1 MGEITTNAYIDIQK
15 IVRDTIKEI
24 GYTRGKY
31 GFDAET
37 CGVITT
43 LDEQSADIALG
54 LDKALEA
61 KENKMS
67 DDEIEAIG
75 AGDQGM
81 MFGYATDETEE
92 YMPYPIAMAH
102 KLALQLTKVRKDGTL
117 LLDDGRITCLETT
130 QEGESQSRGGY
141 EAIRDGLYAEM
152 IEAAQGADI
161 DAVAGATI
169 TTAGVKQAVADALA
183 QAEIAAGAETTGG
196 AAAQSSEDTA
206 ATSGA
211 DGAGVPTGKEA

>member
-1 MGEITTNAYIDIQK
+1 MKRTTTAI
-15 IVRDTIKEI
+15 
-24 GYTRGKY
+24 
-31 GFDAET
+31 A
-37 CGVITT
+37 C
-43 LDEQSADIALG
+43 SAAALALG
-54 LDKALEA
+54 L
-61 KENKMS
+61 S
-67 DDEIEAIG
+67 GCG
-75 AGDQGM
+75 ASFEGSGSKDAASAEQ
-81 MFGYATDETEE
+81 
-92 YMPYPIAMAH
+92 
-102 KLALQLTKVRKDGTL
+102 LALRTDDPWAAEVAVDGAARAEGAYADGVYVGRGMEGAITVTL

>member
-1 MGEITTNAYIDIQK
+1 MKRTTTAI
-15 IVRDTIKEI
+15 
-24 GYTRGKY
+24 
-31 GFDAET
+31 A
-37 CGVITT
+37 C
-43 LDEQSADIALG
+43 SAAALALG
-54 LDKALEA
+54 L
-61 KENKMS
+61 S
-67 DDEIEAIG
+67 GCG
-75 AGDQGM
+75 ASFEGSGSKDAASAEQ
-81 MFGYATDETEE
+81 
-92 YMPYPIAMAH
+92 
-102 KLALQLTKVRKDGTL
+102 LALRTDDPWAAEVAVDGAARAEGAYADGVYVGRGRGMEGAITV
-117 LLDDGRITCLETT
+117 DDGRITCLETT

-196 AAAQSSEDTA
+196 AAAQSGEDAA

>member
-1 MGEITTNAYIDIQK
+1 MKRTTTAI
-15 IVRDTIKEI
+15 
-24 GYTRGKY
+24 
-31 GFDAET
+31 A
-37 CGVITT
+37 C
-43 LDEQSADIALG
+43 SAAALALG
-54 LDKALEA
+54 L
-61 KENKMS
+61 S
-67 DDEIEAIG
+67 GCG
-75 AGDQGM
+75 ASFEGSGSKDAASAEQ
-81 MFGYATDETEE
+81 
-92 YMPYPIAMAH
+92 
-102 KLALQLTKVRKDGTL
+102 LALCTDDPWAAEVAVDGAAQAEGAYADGVYVGRGRGMEGAITVTL

-183 QAEIAAGAETTGG
+183 QAEIAAGAEPTGG

>member
-1 MGEITTNAYIDIQK
+1 MKRTTTAI
-15 IVRDTIKEI
+15 
-24 GYTRGKY
+24 
-31 GFDAET
+31 A
-37 CGVITT
+37 C
-43 LDEQSADIALG
+43 SAAALALG
-54 LDKALEA
+54 LSGCGASFEGSGSKDAASAEQLALRT
-61 KENKMS
+61 
-67 DDEIEAIG
+67 DDPWAAEVAVDAGGPGRGCLRRRGVCQG
-75 AGDQGM
+75 AGAACEG
-81 MFGYATDETEE
+81 AIT
-92 YMPYPIAMAH
+92 
-102 KLALQLTKVRKDGTL
+102 VTL

-196 AAAQSSEDTA
+196 AAAQGGEDAA

>member
-1 MGEITTNAYIDIQK
+1 MKRTTTAI
-15 IVRDTIKEI
+15 
-24 GYTRGKY
+24 
-31 GFDAET
+31 A
-37 CGVITT
+37 C
-43 LDEQSADIALG
+43 SAAALALG
-54 LDKALEA
+54 L
-61 KENKMS
+61 S
-67 DDEIEAIG
+67 GCG
-75 AGDQGM
+75 ASFEGSGSKDAASAEQ
-81 MFGYATDETEE
+81 
-92 YMPYPIAMAH
+92 
-102 KLALQLTKVRKDGTL
+102 LALRTDDPWAAEVAVDGAARAEGAYADGVYVGRGRGMEGAITVTL

-130 QEGESQSRGGY
+130 QEGESQS
-141 EAIRDGLYAEM
+141 RDGLYAEM

-196 AAAQSSEDTA
+196 AAAQSGEDAA